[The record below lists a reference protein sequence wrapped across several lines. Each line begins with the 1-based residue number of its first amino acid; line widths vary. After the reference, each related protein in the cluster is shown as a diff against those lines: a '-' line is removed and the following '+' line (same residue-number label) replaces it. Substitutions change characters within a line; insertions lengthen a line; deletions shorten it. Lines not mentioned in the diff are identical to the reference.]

1 MPKSGFWVRNFK
13 NISLDSE
20 SIPEREQVCHI
31 SFKMYDFEFFGL
43 NLVRL
48 PNYVRYFG
56 SNIVEGVADSW
67 LEAEMSWVEVD
78 GAGWRL
84 K

>member
-1 MPKSGFWVRNFK
+1 
-13 NISLDSE
+13 
-20 SIPEREQVCHI
+20 
-31 SFKMYDFEFFGL
+31 MYDFEFFGL
-43 NLVRL
+43 NLGRL

-67 LEAEMSWVEVD
+67 LEVD

>member
-1 MPKSGFWVRNFK
+1 
-13 NISLDSE
+13 
-20 SIPEREQVCHI
+20 
-31 SFKMYDFEFFGL
+31 MYDFEFFGL
-43 NLVRL
+43 NLGRL
-48 PNYVRYFG
+48 PNYVQYFG

-67 LEAEMSWVEVD
+67 FEAEMSWVEVD

>member
-1 MPKSGFWVRNFK
+1 
-13 NISLDSE
+13 
-20 SIPEREQVCHI
+20 
-31 SFKMYDFEFFGL
+31 MYDFEFFGL
-43 NLVRL
+43 NLGRL